1 MVKKMNKETKITIL
15 LISVVA
21 ILALIG
27 FVTKEILFFY
37 LFAGMS
43 IISLTVIHYFAME
56 EIRKKKKKGHEW
68 KIYENIDENH

>member
-1 MVKKMNKETKITIL
+1 VKKMNKETKITIL

-37 LFAGMS
+37 LFAGMN
-43 IISLTVIHYFAME
+43 IISLTVIHYFAMKE
-56 EIRKKKKKGHEW
+56 LRKKKKKGHEW
-68 KIYENIDENH
+68 NCQ